1 MIIHHQNNIAAFA
14 GNHVIYWVGQPLFQF
29 RISITSAAAAE
40 VLISQFRQ
48 KFRGVPARLW
58 GRVN

>member
-1 MIIHHQNNIAAFA
+1 MIIQHQNNVAAFA
-14 GNHVIYWVGQPLFQF
+14 GNHVVYWVGQPLFQW
-29 RISITSAAAAE
+29 RISAAVAVTD

-48 KFRGVPARLW
+48 KFRGVSSRVW